1 MSSAE
6 FTFAEE
12 FGHATRAAAKSG
24 VG

>member
-12 FGHATRAAAKSG
+12 FGHATRAAAKGG